1 MTRAI
6 GLIAGTDS
14 SGGAGIGADQ
24 TTITDHQ
31 CIDFSVVSA
40 ITFQNS
46 VTQPKIYPVP
56 HNGLRSQLN
65 DLLQEKID
73 SIKIGMLPDIEA
85 VEAVEQFLSLIECDK
100 VILDP
105 VKSTSSGY
113 KLISNDGWKAMVDRI
128 IPKVQLV
135 TPNIPEALALLD
147 MNQNTVMDHLE
158 LAEKCLKLGSNSILL
173 KGGHFPDPKTS
184 TDILVSEGQSPSK
197 FRYERMQGGSEVRGT
212 GCRLTSA
219 IACNWAKEQELH
231 EAVEN
236 AGKYVQEYIKN
247 SLPTDQELF

>member
-1 MTRAI
+1 MTGLI

-14 SGGAGIGADQ
+14 SGGAGIAADQ
-24 TTITDHQ
+24 KTISDHK
-31 CIDFSVVSA
+31 CINFSIISA

-46 VTQPKIYPVP
+46 TTQPKIYPVP
-56 HNGLRSQLN
+56 KNGLRSQLN
-65 DLLQEKID
+65 DLKEEKID
-73 SIKIGMLPDIEA
+73 VLKIGMLPDIEA
-85 VEAVEQFLSLIECDK
+85 VEEVEHFLNEVDCNK

-105 VKSTSSGY
+105 VKSTTSGY
-113 KLISNDGWKAMVDRI
+113 ELISYDGWKAMVDRI